1 MTDPV
6 ARIARAAAAHLAAEH
21 GPALPVD
28 VEAALHARDSTP
40 GPERYLDP
48 VALGAL
54 VVSVASLAWSIYTDL
69 KQKTPNPS
77 PDVLA
82 RAIRVQIRETT
93 PDSPNRDRVVDIVVD
108 GVVGETLDYQ

>member
-6 ARIARAAAAHLAAEH
+6 AHIARAAAAHLAAEH

-28 VEAALHARDSTP
+28 VEAALHARGSTP

-54 VVSVASLAWSIYTDL
+54 IVSLAWTIYTD
-69 KQKTPNPS
+69 S
-77 PDVLA
+77 A
-82 RAIRVQIRETT
+82 
-93 PDSPNRDRVVDIVVD
+93 
-108 GVVGETLDYQ
+108 GEFRFSCQDEFQA